1 MANKAATELALGNL
15 HAQVALVFDKVLKT
29 YEKRLDIL
37 ENIKTDELTE
47 EALNL
52 LMSESNMPS
61 PAMLSAITKF
71 LKDNEISFD
80 TKEIEHL
87 SATQER
93 LNARKAKRG
102 KLADLTTLSLVEPD
116 HD

>member
-1 MANKAATELALGNL
+1 MADKAATELTLGNL
-15 HAQVALVFDKVLKT
+15 HAQVASVFTKVLTT
-29 YEKRLDIL
+29 YEKRLDVID
-37 ENIKTDELTE
+37 NIDTTELTE
-47 EALNL
+47 DVLSM

-71 LKDNEISFD
+71 LKDNEIAYD
-80 TKEIEHL
+80 TKEIEHM

-102 KLADLTTLSLVEPD
+102 NLNDLTTLALVEPD